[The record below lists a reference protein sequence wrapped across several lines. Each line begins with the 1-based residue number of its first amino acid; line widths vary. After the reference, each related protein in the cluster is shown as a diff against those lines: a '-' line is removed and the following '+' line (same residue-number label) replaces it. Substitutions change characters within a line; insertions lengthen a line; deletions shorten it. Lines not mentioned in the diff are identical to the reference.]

1 MKKKNKVQ
9 SPDETAK
16 NIKDFQN
23 LVFNF
28 LEEREIDYAGGVA
41 IIGTILMAAFQHA
54 CTQLKM
60 SAEKTK
66 KAFDAMLDEMKTQQD
81 KCSDDLFEEGD
92 NETTDAN

>member
-1 MKKKNKVQ
+1 MEKKNK
-9 SPDETAK
+9 AK
-16 NIKDFQN
+16 NIEDFHN

-28 LEEREIDYAGGVA
+28 LNEREIDYADGIS
-41 IIGTILMAAFQHA
+41 IIGSVLMVAFQHA

-66 KAFDAMLDEMKTQQD
+66 KAFDAMLDEMKTLQD
-81 KCSDDLFEEGD
+81 KHSDNFFEEGD